1 MRWMFIAEDAWA
13 DLILTSLFCTSTVDE
28 SEESKFM
35 TTAMAFRHAPLAIA
49 SALALVAPVWAQ
61 ADATTTQQ
69 TTSESTLSEVQVL
82 GTAEDELRQSLGVS
96 VITADDLM
104 RRPPANDLSEILRT
118 QPGVNLTG
126 ASSTGAYGNQRQI
139 DLRGMGPENSM
150 ILIDGKPV
158 QSRQASLMRHSGER
172 DTHGDTNWVPADQ
185 IERIEVIRG
194 PAAARYGSGA
204 AGGVINIITKRPTD
218 KLSGSVT
225 TYFSKPESSEE
236 GQGTRRLGFN
246 LSGPLSD
253 KLTFRLYGNVAKTD
267 ADSPSIN
274 ESAGTTAAGRE
285 GSRNKDVN
293 GLLSW
298 QLTRDQQLDF
308 ELGYS
313 RQGNIY
319 TGEYL
324 NSANSLMNELAEEGS
339 EVRRTYRQTAS
350 ITHKGRW
357 DGLGSSRVIFQYENT
372 RNSNCVKGTAGGP
385 EGQCTSPLQFS
396 EAEQKSYFLNGELY
410 TPFKLAGLN
419 QVLTTGLEYRHEQLN
434 DPSAIQQS
442 APTGVTSSTDSSSSS
457 STFAAYLEDNIEIT
471 RALTVTPGLRFDH
484 NSQFG
489 NNLNP
494 SLNANYELTSEFTL
508 KGGIARVF
516 KAPNLY
522 QSNPGYWYTTR
533 GNGCPSGVT
542 GPCYIQGNADLEAE
556 TSVNKEIGVA
566 WNNHR
571 GWDASLTYF
580 RNDYKNKI
588 VADMYSQTV
597 TDNSSYRYFKWY
609 NAGKALIHG
618 LEGSFTIPLLGESGS
633 RLKLI
638 NNLTWMFQN
647 KSKETGQPLS
657 IIPKYT
663 LNSTLDWRATD
674 KLSAQLTATLYG
686 RQKPRTLNMKGL
698 TVSGDAAR
706 ELGTYALFGINGTYQ
721 FSKNYRLG
729 LGISNLLDKQVK
741 RASSQSSSAT
751 STTAGAGALTYNE
764 PGRAYYA
771 TFTASF

>member
-1 MRWMFIAEDAWA
+1 MCV
-13 DLILTSLFCTSTVDE
+13 LSVYE
-28 SEESKFM
+28 SEEYV
-35 TTAMAFRHAPLAIA
+35 AMKTLSSFKYAPMAWA
-49 SALALVAPVWAQ
+49 AALAMSSPVWGQ
-61 ADATTTQQ
+61 GLSSSTESATG
-69 TTSESTLSEVQVL
+69 ESTLAEVEVL
-82 GTAEDELRQSLGVS
+82 GTAEEELRQSLGVS
-96 VITADDLM
+96 VITADDLV

-139 DLRGMGPENSM
+139 DLRGMGPENTM

-158 QSRQASLMRHSGER
+158 QSRQASMMRHSGER
-172 DTHGDTNWVPADQ
+172 DSHGDTNWVPADQ

-225 TYFSKPESSEE
+225 TYFSTPESSEE
-236 GQGTRRLGFN
+236 GNGTRRMGFN
-246 LSGPLSD
+246 LSGPLSE
-253 KLTFRLYGNVAKTD
+253 KLAFRLYGNVAKTYAD
-267 ADSPSIN
+267 ATDIN
-274 ESAGTTAAGRE
+274 ASEGSTAAGRE
-285 GSRNKDVN
+285 GTRNKDIN

-308 ELGYS
+308 EFGYS

-324 NSANSLMNELAEEGS
+324 NSQNQLMKDLAAEGS
-339 EVRRTYRQTAS
+339 EVRRTYRQTAAV
-350 ITHKGRW
+350 THKGKW
-357 DGLGSSRVIFQYENT
+357 GDFGSSRVIFQYENT
-372 RNSNCVKGTAGGP
+372 RDSNCKKSTAGGP
-385 EGQCTSPLQFS
+385 EGQCISPLTFS
-396 EAEQKSYFLNGELY
+396 ESEQKAYYLNGELY

-419 QVLTTGLEYRHEQLN
+419 QVLTTGLEYRHEQLDDAN
-434 DPSAIQQS
+434 ATQQS
-442 APTGVTSSTDSSSSS
+442 GPTSSSTATDSSSSA
-457 STFAAYLEDNIEIT
+457 STFAAYLEDNIELT
-471 RALTVTPGLRFDH
+471 RSLTVTPGLRFDH
-484 NSQFG
+484 HSQFG
-489 NNLNP
+489 NNLSP
-494 SLNANYELTSEFTL
+494 SLNANYELSSEFTL

-522 QSNPGYWYTTR
+522 QTNPDYWYTTR

-542 GPCYIQGNADLEAE
+542 GPCYIQGNADLDAE

-588 VADMYSQTV
+588 VSDMYSQSV
-597 TDNSSYRYFKWY
+597 TDNSTYKYFKWY

-618 LEGSFTIPLLGESGS
+618 LEGNFNIPLLGESGS

-638 NNLTWMFQN
+638 NNATWMFQS

-663 LNSTLDWRATD
+663 LNSTLDWRATE
-674 KLSAQLTATLYG
+674 KLSAQLTATVYG
-686 RQKPRTLNMKGL
+686 RQKPRTVNVKGQ

-706 ELGTYALFGINGTYQ
+706 ELGTYALWGISGNYQ
-721 FSKNYRLG
+721 ISKNYRVG

-741 RASSQSSSAT
+741 RAASQSTSAT
-751 STTAGAGALTYNE
+751 STTSGAGALTYNE